1 MDYSELL
8 KYAATAFAGAATAI
22 LAERRA
28 ERKRRRELLEA
39 AVGLWLDG
47 NHALAAE
54 LDRFGRLL
62 CREPETLEEPN
73 AMVKELENLQAS
85 ADRLASALH
94 KLLLYEKRPRI
105 REILDLKTRTYDLMV
120 QRCEDLTSY
129 QKTHSWARQH
139 LASYDAS
146 ERGATDKPSETAE
159 QRAALAGLES
169 KLRDALAKRR
179 SHLSEWSIRL
189 AQAGEKFSEDARSLR
204 DSAAKLRRLLT
215 SGS

>member
-1 MDYSELL
+1 M
-8 KYAATAFAGAATAI
+8 
-22 LAERRA
+22 
-28 ERKRRRELLEA
+28 
-39 AVGLWLDG
+39 
-47 NHALAAE
+47 AAE

-73 AMVKELENLQAS
+73 TMVKELENLQAS

-105 REILDLKTRTYDLMV
+105 REILDLKTRTYDVMV

-129 QKTHSWARQH
+129 QKTHSRFRQH

-169 KLRDALAKRR
+169 KLRDAVAKQR

-204 DSAAKLRRLLT
+204 DSAAELRRLLT